1 MSTPNRTQN
10 SEKSFPEPLIFGTVF
25 TNEKFVPIRAEIWS
39 MFNKVQVPEQIIDIL
54 YNSSFMSYFLLTDLY
69 KLQMQYKLTKLR
81 YSYIM

>member
-39 MFNKVQVPEQIIDIL
+39 MFNKVQVIELVFITHLCSTFLSTLLLII
-54 YNSSFMSYFLLTDLY
+54 YLTFCRFI
-69 KLQMQYKLTKLR
+69 TI
-81 YSYIM
+81 SP